1 MSVKNAF
8 EGLGAM
14 LKGMKITF
22 SYLLKEPVTI
32 QYPEVKRKPSS
43 MFRGRHYL
51 RLWQD
56 GMDRCI
62 ACHLCEIVCPAQAIY
77 VKDAPNPPEK
87 DKKISKS
94 PRYAADFQ
102 INMLRCIFVGD
113 CEEVCPVDCIVL
125 SDDYEV
131 SGYTREEM
139 IYTKEDLIEPHP
151 GASGRDPMLKRG
163 PGRMD

>member
-8 EGLGAM
+8 EGISAI

-32 QYPEVKRKPSS
+32 QYPEVKRKPYS

-51 RLWQD
+51 RLWED
-56 GMDRCI
+56 GKDRCI

-77 VKDAPNPPEK
+77 VKDAPNPEHNP
-87 DKKISKS
+87 ISKS

-125 SDDYEV
+125 SDEYEI
-131 SGYTREEM
+131 SGYTRDEM
-139 IYTKEDLIEPHP
+139 IYTKAQLSESHP

-163 PGRMD
+163 EGRMD